1 MSKDL
6 TNHVVLN
13 SNGYRAYAGVVDKL
27 SSAAEGKNNLNSRH
41 IAEDSSP
48 ILLY

>member
-27 SSAAEGKNNLNSRH
+27 SSAEGKNNLNSRH